1 MVWTSPNEVS
11 RRIVHFLI
19 LVTLIAYSIID
30 LGIGQKAAM
39 LTLVS
44 VLLFFLILEYFRIE
58 RDITVPFYSKMIT
71 PQEKDRLSSVIHFLT
86 ATVICLAI
94 FDKRVALAALL
105 MTTFGDMA
113 AAMIG
118 RKYGLTLIFRNKTL
132 KGSVAELVINLIIGF
147 LILTNVYV
155 IIAMAFTAT
164 LVEILI
170 DELDDNLLGPLFAGF
185 VGQLMVILI

>member
-1 MVWTSPNEVS
+1 
-11 RRIVHFLI
+11 
-19 LVTLIAYSIID
+19 
-30 LGIGQKAAM
+30 
-39 LTLVS
+39 
-44 VLLFFLILEYFRIE
+44 
-58 RDITVPFYSKMIT
+58 
-71 PQEKDRLSSVIHFLT
+71 
-86 ATVICLAI
+86 
-94 FDKRVALAALL
+94 
-105 MTTFGDMA
+105 
-113 AAMIG
+113 
-118 RKYGLTLIFRNKTL
+118 LIFRNKTL